1 MTAMTWGATFNKPG
15 WIAILGEDSEYTH
28 RFGGQKW
35 QATGPLDHAYG
46 RPILL
51 LTLDLNDTRLAGL
64 GLDNSC
70 GSEIP
75 LFSYIN
81 GMTEPVQ
88 RYTVNHDNKT
98 VTFVEATALNETLE
112 PLSICPNPLPTRAL
126 DLRPMNSSELPT
138 NEPSYWTACD
148 TFVGGDGW
156 LRIGGPPLWLYDPEQ
171 HVSRDGEPM
180 TYVAAIGYD
189 TNADSPFLD
198 DPEMLMFG
206 EMGLYF
212 FVSPKLSEIV
222 VSCQST

>member
-1 MTAMTWGATFNKPG
+1 MIEPFNINSSSGKISRQLVARLTP
-15 WIAILGEDSEYTH
+15 LG
-28 RFGGQKW
+28 
-35 QATGPLDHAYG
+35 
-46 RPILL
+46 
-51 LTLDLNDTRLAGL
+51 
-64 GLDNSC
+64 
-70 GSEIP
+70 
-75 LFSYIN
+75 
-81 GMTEPVQ
+81 Q
-88 RYTVNHDNKT
+88 RYCSEVILDVFGLVNQHVVCD
-98 VTFVEATALNETLE
+98 VRQLCETCW
-112 PLSICPNPLPTRAL
+112 PQQVR
-126 DLRPMNSSELPT
+126 
-138 NEPSYWTACD
+138 
-148 TFVGGDGW
+148 